1 MIFSILKSL
10 SLGVWLGA
18 LLMLGIAVAGPI
30 FQNSPSKTIAG
41 NINAI
46 ILSRM
51 NTLEW
56 VCGLIAFVSS
66 FILLLL
72 NWQGEWRNLRL
83 VEAGLIA
90 VAIVLL
96 WIYSFSISSRLESL
110 RATIKDFDHPQQTTE
125 YVQAKAEF
133 DTLHKRY
140 TSLVS
145 VNLFLIA
152 GTFII
157 SMMTVARR

>member
-56 VCGLIAFVSS
+56 ICGLIALISS
-66 FILLLL
+66 AILLIV
-72 NWQGEWRNLRL
+72 NWQGEWRNIRMIETAMIVVML
-83 VEAGLIA
+83 VI
-90 VAIVLL
+90 L
-96 WIYSFSISSRLESL
+96 WVYSSSISSRMETL

-125 YVQAKAEF
+125 YVEAKSEF

-140 TSLVS
+140 TMLVS
-145 VNLFLIA
+145 ANLFLLA
-152 GTFII
+152 GTFIV
-157 SMMTVARR
+157 SMMTVRR